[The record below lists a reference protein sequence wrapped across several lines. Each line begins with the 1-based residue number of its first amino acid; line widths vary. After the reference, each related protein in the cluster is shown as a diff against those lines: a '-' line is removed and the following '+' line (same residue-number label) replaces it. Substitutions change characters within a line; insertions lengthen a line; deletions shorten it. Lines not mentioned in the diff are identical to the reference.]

1 MSWFKRSSHASSVNH
16 PQVATP
22 APAPACAAPPTVPTP
37 PTHDLSK
44 SLCSLNEQLIE
55 RLEPEEFFHDPVH
68 VRHYKEEAL
77 FLSFM
82 ADWEIVEHPQQENF
96 FTADFEEELLH
107 THTQHNPHT
116 SHTHNGTTTLTT
128 LTHSQLELEL
138 QLEQKKLAK
147 PQRKRKLLEL
157 IFVENIEMG
166 LMLPLGLEQQL
177 QAEQEE
183 AAAAAQRQQQRE
195 QQVLCKK
202 SKYASSSLSSIA
214 SITATCPQ
222 QVIKDCR
229 IDRQQLKTEAL
240 AGSIMG
246 AIGKCPNTSTDEEDV
261 RQDENLDPC
270 HPGERN
276 TCDHYDIK
284 QFFHLDDYGNILLN
298 MTHIVEC
305 RAAGLALQAQ
315 SRRLYRRYRRNCEC
329 ADEQHCPTHGHG
341 CCAPLISLLQLIHRL
356 VSGKIQSRWRVE
368 GAAIGVGSTVLGVSE
383 SEDRRESTWLG
394 LN

>member
-1 MSWFKRSSHASSVNH
+1 MSWFKRSSRASSVNH

-22 APAPACAAPPTVPTP
+22 AAPPTPTAI
-37 PTHDLSK
+37 HDLSK

-116 SHTHNGTTTLTT
+116 STH
-128 LTHSQLELEL
+128 THSQLELEL
-138 QLEQKKLAK
+138 ELEQKKLAK
-147 PQRKRKLLEL
+147 PPRKRKLLEL

-166 LMLPLGLEQQL
+166 LVLPLGLEQQL
-177 QAEQEE
+177 QAEQE
-183 AAAAAQRQQQRE
+183 AAQRQQRAQQQ

-214 SITATCPQ
+214 STTITTTTATCPQ

-246 AIGKCPNTSTDEEDV
+246 AIGKCPNASTDEEDN
-261 RQDENLDPC
+261 RQDENVDPC

-284 QFFHLDDYGNILLN
+284 QFFRLDDYGNILLN

-329 ADEQHCPTHGHG
+329 ADEQHCPTHG
-341 CCAPLISLLQLIHRL
+341 CCAPLISLLQLIQRL
-356 VSGKIQSRWRVE
+356 VSGKKLLR
-368 GAAIGVGSTVLGVSE
+368 
-383 SEDRRESTWLG
+383 
-394 LN
+394 

>member
-22 APAPACAAPPTVPTP
+22 ASTAPP

-116 SHTHNGTTTLTT
+116 SHTH
-128 LTHSQLELEL
+128 SQLELEL
-138 QLEQKKLAK
+138 ELEQKKLAK
-147 PQRKRKLLEL
+147 PRRKRKLLEL

-166 LMLPLGLEQQL
+166 LVLPLGCEQQL

-183 AAAAAQRQQQRE
+183 ADQRQRQRE
-195 QQVLCKK
+195 QQQQVLCKK

-214 SITATCPQ
+214 SITTTTATCPQ

-246 AIGKCPNTSTDEEDV
+246 AIGKCPNTSTDEEDT
-261 RQDENLDPC
+261 RQDGNVDPC

-329 ADEQHCPTHGHG
+329 ADEQHCPTHG

-356 VSGKIQSRWRVE
+356 VSGKIYSKWKLEAGGWRVE

-383 SEDRRESTWLG
+383 SEDRRGSTWLG
-394 LN
+394 LRIDWLALA

>member
-1 MSWFKRSSHASSVNH
+1 MSWFKRSSRASSVNH

-22 APAPACAAPPTVPTP
+22 APPASATTTPAAI
-37 PTHDLSK
+37 HDLSK

-82 ADWEIVEHPQQENF
+82 ADWEIVEHPPQENF

-116 SHTHNGTTTLTT
+116 SHTH
-128 LTHSQLELEL
+128 SQLELEL
-138 QLEQKKLAK
+138 ELEQKKLAK
-147 PQRKRKLLEL
+147 PRRKRKLLEL

-166 LMLPLGLEQQL
+166 LVLPLGLEQQL
-177 QAEQEE
+177 QAEQQE
-183 AAAAAQRQQQRE
+183 AAQRQQRE
-195 QQVLCKK
+195 QQQQQVLCKK

-214 SITATCPQ
+214 STTITTTTATCPQ

-246 AIGKCPNTSTDEEDV
+246 AIGKCPNASTDEEDL
-261 RQDENLDPC
+261 RQDENADPC

-284 QFFHLDDYGNILLN
+284 QFFRLDDYGNILLN

-329 ADEQHCPTHGHG
+329 ADEQHCPTHG
-341 CCAPLISLLQLIHRL
+341 CCAPLISLLQLIQRL
-356 VSGKIQSRWRVE
+356 VSGKRKLGCSVE
-368 GAAIGVGSTVLGVSE
+368 GDVVRV
-383 SEDRRESTWLG
+383 
-394 LN
+394 